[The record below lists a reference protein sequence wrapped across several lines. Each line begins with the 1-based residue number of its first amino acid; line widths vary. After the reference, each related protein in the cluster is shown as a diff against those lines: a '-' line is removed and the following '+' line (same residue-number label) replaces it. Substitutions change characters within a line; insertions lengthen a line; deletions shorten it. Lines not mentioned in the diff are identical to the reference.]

1 MTSIPTRNFR
11 AESSTRR
18 REHEKFGIFVT
29 NVINY
34 LIIEKINYKDIFNP
48 NMKIEKHENKLQ

>member
-34 LIIEKINYKDIFNP
+34 LIIEKITYKDIFNP
-48 NMKIEKHENKLQ
+48 NMKNMRISYNRL